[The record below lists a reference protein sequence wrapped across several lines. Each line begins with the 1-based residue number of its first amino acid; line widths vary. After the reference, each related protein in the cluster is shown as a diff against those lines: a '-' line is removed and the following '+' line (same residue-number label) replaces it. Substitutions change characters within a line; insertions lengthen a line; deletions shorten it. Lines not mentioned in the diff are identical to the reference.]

1 MVTNVNTMNL
11 VTLRITNIAIE
22 GTPTKAKGPYEDVI
36 EKINIDGNDRQS
48 AYPPC
53 PTWQVLY

>member
-1 MVTNVNTMNL
+1 MNL

-53 PTWQVLY
+53 TTWQVLY